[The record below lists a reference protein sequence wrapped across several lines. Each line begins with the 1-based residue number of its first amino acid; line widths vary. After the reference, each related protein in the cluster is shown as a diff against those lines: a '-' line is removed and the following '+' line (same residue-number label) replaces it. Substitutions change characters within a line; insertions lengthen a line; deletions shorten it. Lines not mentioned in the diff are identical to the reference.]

1 MWLFPMFQQKRETTF
16 RYDSQHYH
24 ATKVWHPCFQFTW
37 PYFLCDD
44 IYWTKTPFFQKWYI
58 LKEKRAWSRVI
69 CIFQNPGSC
78 DLGVHD
84 FKKKWWFVCN
94 VSFFYHWYVFSHSE
108 VPVPPLSIWDAINA
122 IAIAC
127 RSTLWLQLL
136 IRSSHISIF
145 CSGWICSSGRA
156 PSEIYSYRQLWACEA
171 VTLKLWCFQGKGQN
185 CPLSLQVTTGPSI
198 QKKVHILCI
207 KNLHEH
213 LWCIFFY
220 LLFFYML
227 SSP

>member
-1 MWLFPMFQQKRETTF
+1 MLLK
-16 RYDSQHYH
+16 YGIH
-24 ATKVWHPCFQFTW
+24 AFSLPDHIFCVMIYTEQRLLSSKN
-37 PYFLCDD
+37 D
-44 IYWTKTPFFQKWYI
+44 IYWRKKGPEAEWFVFFRTQDP
-58 LKEKRAWSRVI
+58 VI
-69 CIFQNPGSC
+69 WECMIS
-78 DLGVHD
+78 
-84 FKKKWWFVCN
+84 KKKWWFVCN